1 MKARTWYYEGSTFTN
16 PEFKQQGKP
25 FIVNAALKQLWLN
38 SLPKAKVLSLK
49 EKIKAWLIPQLI
61 AKSEPLR
68 SENLGESQSFLN
80 EEEEES
86 LEEELDREEKE
97 SEESDLRENEE
108 EMI

>member
-1 MKARTWYYEGSTFTN
+1 MKARTWYYEGSTFTS

-38 SLPKAKVLSLK
+38 SLPKEKVLSLK
-49 EKIKAWLIPQLI
+49 EKIKAWLIPQPI
-61 AKSEPLR
+61 VKSEPLR
-68 SENLGESQSFLN
+68 SENLEESQSFLN
-80 EEEEES
+80 EEES

-97 SEESDLRENEE
+97 SEESDLKEIEE